1 MVRLRHGA
9 RKDSDP
15 QSKHN
20 SCMGRLI
27 VIVLVVFALLWL
39 LRRAL
44 ARQQKGDAPPQAPG
58 EAKGDLV
65 SCAHCGVNLPKGEA
79 YAERGVP
86 PSAGGRHYCSEE
98 HWRAGPRD
106 G

>member
-1 MVRLRHGA
+1 MT
-9 RKDSDP
+9 K
-15 QSKHN
+15 
-20 SCMGRLI
+20 LI
-27 VIVLVVFALLWL
+27 LIAVAVFVLLWL

-44 ARQQKGDAPPQAPG
+44 APRKGDAPPQAPG

-65 SCAHCGVNLPKGEA
+65 SCAHCGVNLPKAEA
-79 YAERGVP
+79 R
-86 PSAGGRHYCSEE
+86 SAGGRHYCSEE